1 MKPLSELK
9 KTETIEWLKKQRDGY
24 IVGDYRNILCHVYQ
38 EIKSISM
45 NDGYCALQDL
55 VKEDTIYYRTEAQ
68 VLELCDMLNTL
79 GYIDIRNHSDGVKLN
94 ILMSLIF
101 YQPLDRPSTAHPSG
115 SRRKRLHA
123 QSRCTS
129 RSCNPKLF
137 PFAFL
142 LQFGIAQYRK
152 RQQEK
157 RPTGWLSANCL

>member
-24 IVGDYRNILCHVYQ
+24 VVGDYRNILCHVYQ

-94 ILMSLIF
+94 ILKPIDF
-101 YQPLDRPSTAHPSG
+101 
-115 SRRKRLHA
+115 
-123 QSRCTS
+123 
-129 RSCNPKLF
+129 
-137 PFAFL
+137 
-142 LQFGIAQYRK
+142 
-152 RQQEK
+152 
-157 RPTGWLSANCL
+157 

>member
-55 VKEDTIYYRTEAQ
+55 VKEDTINYRTEAQ

-94 ILMSLIF
+94 ILKPIDF
-101 YQPLDRPSTAHPSG
+101 
-115 SRRKRLHA
+115 
-123 QSRCTS
+123 
-129 RSCNPKLF
+129 
-137 PFAFL
+137 
-142 LQFGIAQYRK
+142 
-152 RQQEK
+152 
-157 RPTGWLSANCL
+157 

>member
-9 KTETIEWLKKQRDGY
+9 KTETREWLKKQRDGY

-94 ILMSLIF
+94 ILKPIDF
-101 YQPLDRPSTAHPSG
+101 
-115 SRRKRLHA
+115 
-123 QSRCTS
+123 
-129 RSCNPKLF
+129 
-137 PFAFL
+137 
-142 LQFGIAQYRK
+142 
-152 RQQEK
+152 
-157 RPTGWLSANCL
+157 

>member
-9 KTETIEWLKKQRDGY
+9 KTEPIEWLKKQRDGY

-94 ILMSLIF
+94 ILKPIDF
-101 YQPLDRPSTAHPSG
+101 
-115 SRRKRLHA
+115 
-123 QSRCTS
+123 
-129 RSCNPKLF
+129 
-137 PFAFL
+137 
-142 LQFGIAQYRK
+142 
-152 RQQEK
+152 
-157 RPTGWLSANCL
+157 

>member
-24 IVGDYRNILCHVYQ
+24 IVGDYRNIVCHVYQ

-94 ILMSLIF
+94 ILKPIDF
-101 YQPLDRPSTAHPSG
+101 
-115 SRRKRLHA
+115 
-123 QSRCTS
+123 
-129 RSCNPKLF
+129 
-137 PFAFL
+137 
-142 LQFGIAQYRK
+142 
-152 RQQEK
+152 
-157 RPTGWLSANCL
+157 

>member
-45 NDGYCALQDL
+45 NDGYCAVQDL

-94 ILMSLIF
+94 ILKPIDF
-101 YQPLDRPSTAHPSG
+101 
-115 SRRKRLHA
+115 
-123 QSRCTS
+123 
-129 RSCNPKLF
+129 
-137 PFAFL
+137 
-142 LQFGIAQYRK
+142 
-152 RQQEK
+152 
-157 RPTGWLSANCL
+157 

>member
-55 VKEDTIYYRTEAQ
+55 VKEDTIYYRNEAQ

-94 ILMSLIF
+94 ILKPIDF
-101 YQPLDRPSTAHPSG
+101 
-115 SRRKRLHA
+115 
-123 QSRCTS
+123 
-129 RSCNPKLF
+129 
-137 PFAFL
+137 
-142 LQFGIAQYRK
+142 
-152 RQQEK
+152 
-157 RPTGWLSANCL
+157 

>member
-9 KTETIEWLKKQRDGY
+9 KTATIEWLKKQRDGY

-94 ILMSLIF
+94 ILKPIDF
-101 YQPLDRPSTAHPSG
+101 
-115 SRRKRLHA
+115 
-123 QSRCTS
+123 
-129 RSCNPKLF
+129 
-137 PFAFL
+137 
-142 LQFGIAQYRK
+142 
-152 RQQEK
+152 
-157 RPTGWLSANCL
+157 

>member
-9 KTETIEWLKKQRDGY
+9 KTETIEWWKKQRDGY

-94 ILMSLIF
+94 ILKPIDF
-101 YQPLDRPSTAHPSG
+101 
-115 SRRKRLHA
+115 
-123 QSRCTS
+123 
-129 RSCNPKLF
+129 
-137 PFAFL
+137 
-142 LQFGIAQYRK
+142 
-152 RQQEK
+152 
-157 RPTGWLSANCL
+157 

>member
-94 ILMSLIF
+94 ILS
-101 YQPLDRPSTAHPSG
+101 
-115 SRRKRLHA
+115 
-123 QSRCTS
+123 
-129 RSCNPKLF
+129 
-137 PFAFL
+137 
-142 LQFGIAQYRK
+142 
-152 RQQEK
+152 EE
-157 RPTGWLSANCL
+157 

>member
-24 IVGDYRNILCHVYQ
+24 IVGDYRNILYHVYQ

-94 ILMSLIF
+94 ILKPIDF
-101 YQPLDRPSTAHPSG
+101 
-115 SRRKRLHA
+115 
-123 QSRCTS
+123 
-129 RSCNPKLF
+129 
-137 PFAFL
+137 
-142 LQFGIAQYRK
+142 
-152 RQQEK
+152 
-157 RPTGWLSANCL
+157 

>member
-1 MKPLSELK
+1 M
-9 KTETIEWLKKQRDGY
+9 KKQRDGY

-94 ILMSLIF
+94 ILKPIDF
-101 YQPLDRPSTAHPSG
+101 
-115 SRRKRLHA
+115 
-123 QSRCTS
+123 
-129 RSCNPKLF
+129 
-137 PFAFL
+137 
-142 LQFGIAQYRK
+142 
-152 RQQEK
+152 
-157 RPTGWLSANCL
+157 

>member
-94 ILMSLIF
+94 ILKPIDF
-101 YQPLDRPSTAHPSG
+101 
-115 SRRKRLHA
+115 
-123 QSRCTS
+123 
-129 RSCNPKLF
+129 
-137 PFAFL
+137 
-142 LQFGIAQYRK
+142 
-152 RQQEK
+152 
-157 RPTGWLSANCL
+157 

>member
-94 ILMSLIF
+94 ILKPI
-101 YQPLDRPSTAHPSG
+101 D
-115 SRRKRLHA
+115 
-123 QSRCTS
+123 
-129 RSCNPKLF
+129 
-137 PFAFL
+137 
-142 LQFGIAQYRK
+142 I
-152 RQQEK
+152 
-157 RPTGWLSANCL
+157 

>member
-9 KTETIEWLKKQRDGY
+9 KTETIEWLKKQRYGY

-94 ILMSLIF
+94 ILKPIDF
-101 YQPLDRPSTAHPSG
+101 
-115 SRRKRLHA
+115 
-123 QSRCTS
+123 
-129 RSCNPKLF
+129 
-137 PFAFL
+137 
-142 LQFGIAQYRK
+142 
-152 RQQEK
+152 
-157 RPTGWLSANCL
+157 